1 MSIVSYK
8 QRGNFGKSSYRG
20 NSSGYLYRDL
30 FSWTRPEL
38 VVDPCVGSGTSLD
51 VARSMGI
58 EAVGLDLHSGFNM
71 LRDSILGAVGRESD
85 ICVSHF
91 PYHDMV
97 RYSGEQYPETM
108 GPEYYK
114 DDLSRCLSVEDFI
127 EKSIVCLMNQREAV
141 KPGGYYATLIGDQ
154 RKNGEYRSFQAEYIA
169 RMPDELA
176 SVVIKAQ
183 HNVMSDSRDY
193 GGRFAKKG
201 LPRILHEYLVIWQK
215 PESTSIL
222 ITLGDMARKAYSRLW
237 STWKAVVRHALIQLG
252 GRAQLKDI
260 YAFVQNV
267 ASDRIQENQHWQA
280 KIRQTLQ
287 RAECFSSEER
297 GVWQLA

>member
-1 MSIVSYK
+1 
-8 QRGNFGKSSYRG
+8 
-20 NSSGYLYRDL
+20 
-30 FSWTRPEL
+30 
-38 VVDPCVGSGTSLD
+38 
-51 VARSMGI
+51 MGI

-71 LRDSILGAVGRESD
+71 LRDSILGAVGRPAD
-85 ICVSHF
+85 LCVSHF
-91 PYHDMV
+91 PYHDMI
-97 RYSGEQYPETM
+97 RYSGDQYPETM
-108 GPEYYK
+108 DPTYYL
-114 DDLSRCLSVEDFI
+114 DDLSRCPTVDDFL

-141 KPGGYYATLIGDQ
+141 RPGGYYATLIGDQ
-154 RKNGEYRSFQAEYIA
+154 RKNGEYRSYQAEYIA

-193 GGRFAKKG
+193 GGQFAKQG
-201 LPRILHEYLVIWQK
+201 LPRILHEYLVIWRK
-215 PESTSIL
+215 PDSVSVL
-222 ITLGDMARKAYSRLW
+222 VTLGDMARKAYNRLW

-252 GRAQLKDI
+252 GKAELKEI

-267 ASDRIQENQHWQA
+267 AADRIQENQHWQA

-287 RAECFSSEER
+287 RGECFSPAER

>member
-20 NSSGYLYRDL
+20 NSSGYLYKDL
-30 FSWTRPEL
+30 FTWTQPHL
-38 VVDPCVGSGTSLD
+38 VVDPCVGSGTSVD

-71 LRDSILGAVGRESD
+71 LRNSILDAVGRPAD
-85 ICVSHF
+85 LCVSHF
-91 PYHDMV
+91 PYHDMI
-97 RYSGEQYPETM
+97 RYAGEQYPETLD
-108 GPEYYK
+108 PSFYQ
-114 DDLSRCLSVEDFI
+114 DDLSRCSSVEDFL

-154 RKNGEYRSFQAEYIA
+154 RKRGEYRSFQAEYIA

-183 HNVMSDSRDY
+183 HNVMSDSRTY
-193 GGRFAKKG
+193 GGQFAKQG
-201 LPRILHEYLVIWQK
+201 LPRIMHEYLIIWQK
-215 PESTSIL
+215 PETTSIL
-222 ITLGDMARKAYSRLW
+222 VSLGEMARKAYRRLW

-252 GRAQLKDI
+252 GQASLKDI
-260 YAFVQNV
+260 YALVENV
-267 ASDRIQENQHWQA
+267 AADRVRENQHWQA

-287 RAECFSSEER
+287 RADCFSSPQR